1 MSAESET
8 LHERSESSGRSTSE
22 TVAGFLSAI
31 AIFMSVIGIAWH
43 PLRLILPSL
52 AIALIASGMGNGKGR
67 LQFAAVL
74 ICTVCLFLGLTVAV
88 VTSSAL
94 W

>member
-1 MSAESET
+1 MNAESEI
-8 LHERSESSGRSTSE
+8 LNERPGRRPSE
-22 TVAGFLSAI
+22 TVAGYFSAI
-31 AIFMSVIGIAWH
+31 AIFLSVIGIAWH
-43 PLRLILPSL
+43 PLRLILPST
-52 AIALIASGMGNGKGR
+52 AIALVAAAMAGPGRR
-67 LQFAAVL
+67 LQFAAVI